1 MGWEQLLG
9 IIGEARDIE
18 REEASTPPEDC
29 PICATTLTA
38 GPDGGLYCPFTDHFF
53 WPEDS

>member
-1 MGWEQLLG
+1 MGWEQLIG
-9 IIGEARDIE
+9 IIQEARDVD

-53 WPEDS
+53 WPQDS

>member
-9 IIGEARDIE
+9 YMAEARDIE
-18 REEASTPPEDC
+18 REEATTPPEDC

>member
-9 IIGEARDIE
+9 IVEEARDIE
-18 REEASTPPEDC
+18 REEAATPPEDC
-29 PICATTLTA
+29 PICATTLA
-38 GPDGGLYCPFTDHFF
+38 SGPDGGLHCPFTDHFF

>member
-38 GPDGGLYCPFTDHFF
+38 RPDGGLYCPFSDHFF

>member
-9 IIGEARDIE
+9 FQEEARDIE
-18 REEASTPPEDC
+18 REEATTPPEDC
-29 PICATTLTA
+29 PFCATTLTA
-38 GPDGGLYCPFTDHFF
+38 GPDGGLYCPFTDHYF

>member
-9 IIGEARDIE
+9 IVGEARDIE
-18 REEASTPPEDC
+18 REEAATPPEDC